1 MFMSIN
7 QPILAAKESFPGW
20 EDYTQLQD
28 IRLGL
33 YDELCTSMRSW
44 CNRTDSKRLLNEL
57 LKIDLVMQ
65 TVLKDIVEKGAQDLK
80 EMAAQKTK
88 IIDSL
93 LQTNEQLLN
102 SLSGRNNA
110 YSKDADPIVKHE
122 RQVSTPSKES
132 SFSLKHIIFFVSLVV
147 AAIFS
152 LLCAGSYMLHRR

>member
-1 MFMSIN
+1 
-7 QPILAAKESFPGW
+7 
-20 EDYTQLQD
+20 
-28 IRLGL
+28 
-33 YDELCTSMRSW
+33 MRSW

-110 YSKDADPIVKHE
+110 YSKDKATGAVY
-122 RQVSTPSKES
+122 RGQ
-132 SFSLKHIIFFVSLVV
+132 
-147 AAIFS
+147 
-152 LLCAGSYMLHRR
+152 